1 MEEGGTSWPK
11 SHVGTRAAH
20 VRQSRGRN
28 FVRLIAE
35 RRNPAFPAPVA
46 TRDAE

>member
-1 MEEGGTSWPK
+1 MAEK
-11 SHVGTRAAH
+11 SCGNPRCT

-28 FVRLIAE
+28 FVRPIAE
-35 RRNPAFPAPVA
+35 MRNPAFPAPVP